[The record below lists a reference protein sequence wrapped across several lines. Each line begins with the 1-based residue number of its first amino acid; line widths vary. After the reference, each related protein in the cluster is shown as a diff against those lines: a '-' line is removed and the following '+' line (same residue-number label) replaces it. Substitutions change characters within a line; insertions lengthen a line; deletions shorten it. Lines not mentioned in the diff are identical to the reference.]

1 MIDRCCYRADPVA
14 AVPDHLKPYQFGPGA
29 SGNPGGRPKGLE
41 RTAREAMAL
50 REYTAKNGVTYK
62 GDEAAFHCL
71 IDMFFDDK
79 CAPRER
85 IAAFKEWCD
94 RGHGKAKQS
103 VKITGDAAPGVTMA
117 RNPAEMTEAEVRTAL
132 EAIGT
137 LKRLAVVRDDTE
149 H

>member
-1 MIDRCCYRADPVA
+1 MGA
-14 AVPDHLKPYQFGPGA
+14 PDHLKPYQFKPTQ

-41 RTAREAMAL
+41 RTAREAMAS
-50 REYTAKNGVTYK
+50 RTYTAKDGITYK

-71 IDMFFDDK
+71 LDMFFDEK
-79 CAPRER
+79 TPPRER

-103 VKITGDAAPGVTMA
+103 VKLTGEATAGVTMS
-117 RNPAEMTEAEVRTAL
+117 RDPAEMTESEVRTAL
-132 EAIGT
+132 DAIGT